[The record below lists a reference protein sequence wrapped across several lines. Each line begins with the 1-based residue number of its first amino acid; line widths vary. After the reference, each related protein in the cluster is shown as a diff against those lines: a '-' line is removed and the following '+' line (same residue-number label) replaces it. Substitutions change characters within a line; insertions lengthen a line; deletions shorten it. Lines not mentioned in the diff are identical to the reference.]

1 VSDGDSTPNPNPTED
16 TSANAPAGGGASP
29 RAPRPLVERIGM
41 AGIAFVLGALFGTVA
56 VASFSGGE
64 PFLALMGA
72 IGCAMTLWV
81 GILTLVR
88 G

>member
-1 VSDGDSTPNPNPTED
+1 MNDDHPIPNPAED
-16 TSANAPAGGGASP
+16 TPANAPGGGAPGP

-41 AGIAFVLGALFGTVA
+41 AGIAFVLGALFGTVS
-56 VASFSGGE
+56 VASFGGGE

>member
-1 VSDGDSTPNPNPTED
+1 MNDDGSPANPDPNAG
-16 TSANAPAGGGASP
+16 TSASAPAAGASGP
-29 RAPRPLVERIGM
+29 GARRPLVERVGM
-41 AGIAFVLGALFGTVA
+41 AGIALVLGALFGTVA

-64 PFLALMGA
+64 PFLALMAA
-72 IGCAMTLWV
+72 IGCVMTLWM

>member
-1 VSDGDSTPNPNPTED
+1 
-16 TSANAPAGGGASP
+16 
-29 RAPRPLVERIGM
+29 M

>member
-1 VSDGDSTPNPNPTED
+1 MTDDDSPPNPAGNA
-16 TSANAPAGGGASP
+16 SADLPAGRAPSP

-41 AGIAFVLGALFGTVA
+41 AGIAFVFGALFGTVA
-56 VASFSGGE
+56 LASFSGGE

>member
-1 VSDGDSTPNPNPTED
+1 MTDDDSPPNPAGNV
-16 TSANAPAGGGASP
+16 SADLPAGRAPSP

-41 AGIAFVLGALFGTVA
+41 AGIAFVFGALFGTVA
-56 VASFSGGE
+56 LASFSGGE

>member
-1 VSDGDSTPNPNPTED
+1 MNDDGSTPNPNPTED
-16 TSANAPAGGGASP
+16 TSANAPAGGAPSP
-29 RAPRPLVERIGM
+29 RPPRPLVERIGM
-41 AGIAFVLGALFGTVA
+41 AGIAFVFGALFGTVA

-72 IGCAMTLWV
+72 IGCAMTLCV